1 MRKTDEA
8 WDKIFAEYPIL
19 ETIND
24 RGTYEISANEIK
36 RFLEPRLA
44 TKFDHKNNLPK
55 IFSKNGIA
63 ILPNSRGTYILG
75 QFEAYAPLETPN
87 TAPKKLPDLDLE
99 TLNPTTITSEALAL
113 NYAYAT
119 YALQDFVGE
128 DNLTPTVSGR
138 MGSGEFSFRISG
150 ASKPFEIEVKKSQIE
165 IDAGY
170 ESDRSL
176 VLVEA
181 KTNIGETFLVR
192 QLYYPYRA
200 WNTRITKPVRN
211 VYATWVNGTLVL
223 REYVFQDSNDYS
235 SVELVKATRYI
246 TPTELTAREIYT
258 IVSLVKPA
266 EQAYKPYPQA
276 DSFERVINLI
286 ELCGERT
293 LDKEGIASNYDF
305 TLRQVDY
312 YTNAAMFLGMVKKV
326 GSGESARYTLTPR
339 GVELL
344 NKSHVDKQLELV
356 KALSE
361 DKTIRTCILESI
373 RKERLVDFNFI
384 ITQMQENNIPLG
396 NTTIDRRA
404 RTIRGWVQWVLN
416 LVE

>member
-1 MRKTDEA
+1 MRKIDEV

-19 ETIND
+19 DTIHD
-24 RGTYEISANEIK
+24 HGTYEISANEIK

-55 IFSKNGIA
+55 IFSKNGIS

-75 QFEAYAPLETPN
+75 QFEAYAPLETPD
-87 TAPKKLPDLDLE
+87 TVPIKLPSLDLE
-99 TLNPTTITSEALAL
+99 TLNPSTIKSEALAL

-119 YALQDFVGE
+119 SALQDFVGE
-128 DNLTPTVSGR
+128 DDLTPTVSGR
-138 MGSGEFSFRISG
+138 MGSGEFSFRVSG

-235 SVELVKATRYI
+235 SVDLVKATRYI
-246 TPTELTAREIYT
+246 TPTGLTAREIYT
-258 IVSLVKPA
+258 VVSFVKPS

-286 ELCGERT
+286 ELCGKRA
-293 LDKEGIASNYDF
+293 LSKEDIASNYDF
-305 TLRQVDY
+305 VDRQVNY
-312 YTNAAMFLGMVKKV
+312 YTQAAMFLGMVKKDD
-326 GSGESARYTLTPR
+326 STRNPRYFLTPKGEAFLR
-339 GVELL
+339 
-344 NKSHVDKQLELV
+344 KPHVDKQLELV
-356 KALSE
+356 EAMSK
-361 DKTIRTCILESI
+361 DKTIRACILESLK
-373 RKERLVDFNFI
+373 RGRVVEANFI
-384 ITQMQENNIPLG
+384 VAQMQENNIPLG
-396 NTTIDRRA
+396 NTTIGRRA